1 MRQSSYSST
10 STSES
15 NIVYFSAGGH
25 NHDGSNSTL
34 IDGSKYSIYDFDQ
47 GFIPSNT
54 QRAQTQQKNRNIF
67 VDNVKDILRTAG
79 VELGE
84 NVIKSENIIAGSITA
99 DLLSTDAIKSRNYVD
114 NSGAVFPDSIIY
126 SNTGTFIDLATG
138 QIQTP
143 NFGLRENGTAYFK
156 GELQAAGGSLASFV
170 INNNGLST
178 GAVFIG
184 GEIDDPEQAKFNVSG
199 EININNFGEIRIT
212 TEDQD
217 GYLAGETHKVTLN
230 GQFFAIDKLYA
241 NGDINN
247 NYGLFAGPVGSYSSQ
262 PGQYKVVVRS
272 NTNGTYSAI
281 LAEERGGVVESA
293 INDPTNLTLRS
304 NYMVARA
311 GEVFTTLY
319 TGELDY
325 EAILTTTTAGGGAIY
340 IGNSSLPASGANG
353 PYYVGEVDIYA
364 NGLIT
369 SSEIIRFNQTIK
381 PLWGIDVQSSG
392 GGSGIIGIYDS
403 PNGTFRQLYWDNS
416 SSYLRLQ
423 ENNGLGYKVLTSRDI
438 NSGTA
443 TNVKSF
449 VINHPLDKDKYL
461 VHAATEGP
469 TSDVFYR
476 GKSKTRNGVA
486 MIELPEYFDALTE
499 DEGVTVHLTPLSDG
513 PVDYILSASAVKD
526 GRFFVYSSNKGLENE
541 FYWRVDAIRKDT
553 NFDVEPVKKDVV
565 LHGHGPYTY
574 LTK

>member
-1 MRQSSYSST
+1 MRTSST
-10 STSES
+10 TGTSES
-15 NIVYFSAGGH
+15 NIVFFSAGGH
-25 NHDGSNSTL
+25 SHDGSDSSL

-47 GFIPSNT
+47 GFIPTNS
-54 QRAQTQQKNRNIF
+54 QRAQNQQKNRTIF
-67 VDNVKDILRTAG
+67 VDSVKDILRTAG

-114 NSGAVFPDSIIY
+114 NSAAVFPDSIIY

-143 NFGLRENGTAYFK
+143 NFGLRENGAAYFK

-170 INNNGLST
+170 INSSGLSS

-184 GEIDDPEQAKFNVSG
+184 GELDDPEQAKFNVSG
-199 EININNFGEIRIT
+199 EININNFGEVRIT

-217 GYLAGETHKVTLN
+217 GYLAGETHKATLN

-241 NGDINN
+241 NGDINR
-247 NYGLFAGPVGSYSSQ
+247 NYGLFAGPMGSYGTQ

-281 LAEERGGVVESA
+281 LAEERGGVVETA
-293 INDPTNLTLRS
+293 VNDPTNLTLRS
-304 NYMVARA
+304 NYMVARP
-311 GEVFTTLY
+311 GSVFTTLY

-325 EAILTTTTAGGGAIY
+325 EPIVTTTIANGGAIY
-340 IGNSSLPASGANG
+340 IGNSGLPSSGANG

-364 NGLIT
+364 NGTIY
-369 SSEIIRFNQTIK
+369 SSELINFTQTVIFNY
-381 PLWGIDVQSSG
+381 GYAVRSNNG
-392 GGSGIIGIYDS
+392 VGDS
-403 PNGTFRQLYWDNS
+403 IAEFWDDTNNTWRNFYWADS
-416 SSYLRLQ
+416 ASEWRLE
-423 ENNGLGYKVLTSRDI
+423 ENNGLAYKILTSRDI
-438 NSGTA
+438 GST
-443 TNVKSF
+443 VKSF
-449 VINHPLDKDKYL
+449 VINHPLDKDRYL

-476 GKSKTRNGVA
+476 GSGVVKNGVGLVK
-486 MIELPEYFDALTE
+486 LPDYFNELTE
-499 DEGVTVHLTPLSDG
+499 DEGVTVHLTPISDG
-513 PVDYILSASAVKD
+513 PVNYILSASPVEN
-526 GRFFVYSSNKGLENE
+526 GHFFVYSSNKEIE
-541 FYWRVDAIRKDT
+541 HKFYWRVDAIRKHT
-553 NFDVEPVKKDVV
+553 NFEVEPLKSDVV

-574 LTK
+574 LT